1 MSRYAVGVD
10 IGGTRTKMGLVELRL
25 GKVFPVKV
33 FDTCRESEEIFLDSM
48 RKALKQC
55 LQEENVKEDEL
66 AGVGVSIGSYVF
78 SDGTIDGMSCFVPF
92 MTEGYPLRQRLE
104 TAFSLPVRADNDVRL
119 IGLAESL
126 YGAGR
131 GYRRTLTMTLGSG
144 IGIGVCVDGAPLGNE
159 AFCHLA
165 GHVKV
170 RVGGEFPAL
179 DKEPCYC
186 GIKGCLES
194 TCSGTS
200 FEKYLRFCYGP
211 DMDNEKFFQLALKGD
226 PEAAGHLEWY
236 LDMLAEALNQYIYT
250 YCPDVIILGG
260 GLAKG
265 LAPWKTSLEGRLKAK
280 VHFRQK
286 TDICISSLMEDSG
299 VLGAALLY
307 GQTA

>member
-170 RVGGEFPAL
+170 RVENFRRLIKNLVTAASKGVWNLPAPGPL
-179 DKEPCYC
+179 LRN
-186 GIKGCLES
+186 I
-194 TCSGTS
+194 SGS
-200 FEKYLRFCYGP
+200 A
-211 DMDNEKFFQLALKGD
+211 MDQTWTTKNFFN
-226 PEAAGHLEWY
+226 W
-236 LDMLAEALNQYIYT
+236 
-250 YCPDVIILGG
+250 
-260 GLAKG
+260 
-265 LAPWKTSLEGRLKAK
+265 R
-280 VHFRQK
+280 
-286 TDICISSLMEDSG
+286 
-299 VLGAALLY
+299 
-307 GQTA
+307 